1 MHIAY
6 YNTIFSVVDMH
17 MDNQEKLS
25 TLDTQ
30 RRRQNKT
37 YNSVCVGHIILK
49 QTQITIVD
57 I

>member
-1 MHIAY
+1 MY
-6 YNTIFSVVDMH
+6 
-17 MDNQEKLS
+17 NQEKLA